1 MLRENY
7 KRQTINKIKYLLVLL
22 AFFPLKTIACSA
34 FFCDGKTKYFAKNFD
49 WGSGQGNIIKN
60 IRGQKKFAYGLRG
73 SNQANWTSKYG
84 SVTFNQIG
92 KEFPY
97 GGINEKGL
105 VVEQL
110 WMSESVYQEN
120 NNQTISELEWI
131 QFQLDNYSTI
141 DEVIS
146 NINNL
151 TIKPIAT
158 IHYFIAD
165 RNGNSAVID
174 FVEGRTLL
182 NKKQGKNQV
191 ITNETFLNSV
201 NYFELNKTKIDKG
214 SRTHLD
220 RYCQIKSSLTNIEI
234 ENPNQ
239 AFDILNNSSENKI
252 HYKTYWTIVYDLSNL
267 KVHFKSFDNRTVK
280 EFNLSEMNFDPNSN
294 IEASA
299 INQDY
304 FKLENYT
311 FEMNKILFSNSLKMM
326 GLKMDEELGSIH
338 QITPNQNRIDKI
350 YQDNYIDLTITF
362 VSKSAKGNIHFTLM
376 QGEENFNSRKG
387 IKSGIF
393 PIQKIENIKMIYG
406 MPKGEFALACFHDTN
421 LDNEI
426 DKKIFGIPKNYGFSR
441 NKRGFFGTPPNYKDA
456 KINFNQDTEIIVKIK

>member
-1 MLRENY
+1 MQKCVLLVLIVIF
-7 KRQTINKIKYLLVLL
+7 QINKIS
-22 AFFPLKTIACSA
+22 ACSA
-34 FFCDGKTKYFAKNFD
+34 FFCDGQTKYFAKNFD
-49 WGSGQGNIIKN
+49 WGSGQGYIIKN

-84 SVTFNQIG
+84 SITFNQIG

-131 QFQLDNYSTI
+131 QYQLDNYSTI

-174 FVEGRTLL
+174 FVEGKTVV
-182 NKKQGKNQV
+182 NKKQEKNQV

-201 NYFELNKTKIDKG
+201 KYFELNKTKIDKA

-220 RYCQIKSSLTNIEI
+220 RYCQIKNSLSNIEI

-239 AFDILNNSSENKI
+239 AFEILNNSSENTEN
-252 HYKTYWTIVYDLSNL
+252 YKTFWTILYDLSNL
-267 KVHFKSFDNRTVK
+267 KVYFKSFDNKTVK

-294 IEASA
+294 LEASK
-299 INQDY
+299 INQDV
-304 FKLENYT
+304 FRLEIYT
-311 FEMNKILFSNSLKMM
+311 FEMNKTLFNTSLKMM
-326 GLKMDEELGSIH
+326 GLKMDEELGSMH
-338 QITPNQNRIDKI
+338 QMRPSQNRIDKI

-362 VSKSAKGNIHFTLM
+362 ISKSAKVNIYYTLM
-376 QGEENFNSRKG
+376 NGEKNFNSRKG

-393 PIQKIENIKMIYG
+393 PIQKTENKKKIYG
-406 MPKGEFALACFHDTN
+406 MPKGEYALACFQDTN
-421 LDNEI
+421 SDNKI
-426 DKKIFGIPKNYGFSR
+426 DTKIFGIPKNYGFSR
-441 NKRGFFGTPPNYKDA
+441 NNRGFLGTPPKYKEA
-456 KINFNQDTEIIVKIK
+456 KINLKDNTEIIIKIK

>member
-1 MLRENY
+1 MKKYLLLVLIVIF
-7 KRQTINKIKYLLVLL
+7 QINKIS
-22 AFFPLKTIACSA
+22 ACSA
-34 FFCDGKTKYFAKNFD
+34 FFCGGQTKYFAKNFD
-49 WGSGQGNIIKN
+49 WGSGQGYIIKN
-60 IRGQKKFAYGLRG
+60 IRGQKKFAYGLKG
-73 SNQANWTSKYG
+73 SKQANWTSKYG
-84 SVTFNQIG
+84 SITFNQIG

-131 QFQLDNYSTI
+131 QYQLDNYSTI
-141 DEVIS
+141 DELIL

-151 TIKPIAT
+151 TIKPITT

-174 FVEGRTLL
+174 FINGKTVI

-201 NYFELNKTKIDKG
+201 NYFELNKTKIDKD

-220 RYCQIKSSLTNIEI
+220 RYCQIKNSLSNIEI

-239 AFDILNNSSENKI
+239 AFEILNNSSENKNN
-252 HYKTYWTIVYDLSNL
+252 YKTYWSILYDLSNL
-267 KVHFKSFDNRTVK
+267 KVYFKSFDNKTVK
-280 EFNLSEMNFDPNSN
+280 EFNLSEINFAPNS
-294 IEASA
+294 IVEASK
-299 INQDY
+299 INQDF

-311 FEMNKILFSNSLKMM
+311 FEMNKALFNSSIKMM

-338 QITPNQNRIDKI
+338 QMTPNQNRIDKI

-362 VSKSAKGNIHFTLM
+362 LSKSAKGKIYYSIIK
-376 QGEENFNSRKG
+376 GEENFNSRNG
-387 IKSGIF
+387 IKSGILS
-393 PIQKIENIKMIYG
+393 IQKTENKKKIYG
-406 MPKGEFALACFHDTN
+406 MPKGEYALACFQDTN
-421 LDNEI
+421 LDNKI
-426 DKKIFGIPKNYGFSR
+426 DTKIFGIPKNYGFSR
-441 NKRGFFGTPPNYKDA
+441 NKRGFLGTPPKYKDA
-456 KINFNQDTEIIVKIK
+456 KINLNKDTEITVKIK

>member
-1 MLRENY
+1 MQKYALLVLIVIY
-7 KRQTINKIKYLLVLL
+7 QINKIS
-22 AFFPLKTIACSA
+22 ACSA
-34 FFCDGKTKYFAKNFD
+34 FFCNGETKYFAKNFD
-49 WGSGQGNIIKN
+49 WGSGQGYIIKN
-60 IRGQKKFAYGLRG
+60 ISGQTKFAYGLRG

-84 SVTFNQIG
+84 SITFNQIG

-97 GGINEKGL
+97 GGINVKGL

-110 WMSESVYQEN
+110 WMSESIYQEN

-131 QFQLDNYSTI
+131 QYQLDNYSTI
-141 DEVIS
+141 DEVIL

-174 FVEGRTLL
+174 FVEGRTLV

-201 NYFELNKTKIDKG
+201 NYFELNKTKIDKA
-214 SRTHLD
+214 SRTHFD
-220 RYCQIKSSLTNIEI
+220 RYCQIKNSLSDIEI

-239 AFDILNNSSENKI
+239 AFEILNNSSENTEN
-252 HYKTYWTIVYDLSNL
+252 YKTYWTILYDLSHL
-267 KVHFKSFDNRTVK
+267 KVYFKSFDNKTVK

-294 IEASA
+294 IEASK

-304 FKLENYT
+304 FKLESYT
-311 FEMNKILFSNSLKMM
+311 FEINKTLFNSSIKMM
-326 GLKMDEELGSIH
+326 GLKMDEELGLIH
-338 QITPNQNRIDKI
+338 QMTPNQNRIDKI

-362 VSKSAKGNIHFTLM
+362 ISKSAKGNIYYTLM
-376 QGEENFNSRKG
+376 NGEENFNSRKG
-387 IKSGIF
+387 TKSGIF
-393 PIQKIENIKMIYG
+393 PIQKTENKKKIYG
-406 MPKGEFALACFHDTN
+406 MPKGEFALACFQDTN
-421 LDNEI
+421 SDNKI
-426 DKKIFGIPKNYGFSR
+426 DTKIFGIPKNYGFSR
-441 NKRGFFGTPPNYKDA
+441 NKRGFFGIPPKYKDA
-456 KINFNQDTEIIVKIK
+456 KIIFNEDTEIIVKIK